1 MMLEAQQTRI
11 EWIDA
16 LKGLGISLIVLG
28 HVWSLEQPPE
38 FYVWL
43 FAFHVPVFFFASG
56 LTLRPDKT
64 ALFGFLRRRTV
75 QLMLPYLVYAL
86 LGYVF
91 YLIGYGLSRNLSV
104 APAAFDY
111 GLLRPL
117 IGILEGRVGDGR
129 LVNSPVWFLPALL
142 IALGLTHG
150 INRLVR
156 NHTLRLSLIV
166 GLSGSALLLAER
178 VVTPLGLSTGVIAI
192 LFVQLGYEYR
202 QRGYPSPNTDAYT
215 IALLMVTLLISL
227 FARANG
233 PVGLAGPTVNNPALF
248 VLFAINGIAVC
259 VMAVRLAPSAVQ
271 RLLAAIGHHS
281 LAILVTHML
290 IIKSLKVMLSL
301 AGGVSFY
308 DIEHSLPL
316 GLVVLAATAVLSIP
330 TVWFIER
337 WLPWSLGR
345 FSR

>member
-11 EWIDA
+11 KWIDA

-43 FAFHVPVFFFASG
+43 FAFHVPVFFFAAG
-56 LTLRPDKT
+56 LTLKPDQA
-64 ALFGFLRRRTV
+64 ALGQFLRRRTV

-86 LGYVF
+86 LGYAF
-91 YLIGYGLSRNLSV
+91 YLTGYGLSRNLSV

-111 GLLRPL
+111 GLVRPL

-150 INRLVR
+150 INRLV
-156 NHTLRLSLIV
+156 HSHALRLSLII
-166 GLSGSALLLAER
+166 GLSGGALLLAER
-178 VVTPLGLSTGVIAI
+178 VVTPLGLSAGIIAT
-192 LFVQLGYEYR
+192 LFVQLGYEYQR
-202 QRGYPSPNTDAYT
+202 RGYPLVNAAPAK
-215 IALLMVTLLISL
+215 IALLIVVLSVSALA
-227 FARANG
+227 FVNG
-233 PVGLAGPTVNNPALF
+233 AVGLAGPTVNNPALF
-248 VLFAINGIAVC
+248 VVFALNGIGLC
-259 VMAVRLAPSAVQ
+259 LLAVRLAPSAVQ
-271 RLLAAIGHHS
+271 GLLATIGHHS

-290 IIKSLKVMLSL
+290 IIKSVKVVLSL
-301 AGGVSFY
+301 GSGVSFTE
-308 DIEHSLPL
+308 IEHSLPL
-316 GLVVLAATAVLSIP
+316 GLTILIVTVVLSIP

-337 WLPWSLGR
+337 WLPWSLGK